1 MEMRTHSLYHRRMQ
15 ALLED
20 RPIPMTLTEAKRF
33 RTLVCHFISEDI
45 KRARMDEAIPHTDES
60 LRKLNRIEAFAFAA
74 IMESYRGERA

>member
-1 MEMRTHSLYHRRMQ
+1 MSFHTRRMQ

-20 RPIPMTLTEAKRF
+20 RPIPMTLAEAKRF
-33 RTLVCHFISEDI
+33 RTMVCDFISEDI
-45 KRARMDEAIPHTDES
+45 KRARMDESIPHTDES